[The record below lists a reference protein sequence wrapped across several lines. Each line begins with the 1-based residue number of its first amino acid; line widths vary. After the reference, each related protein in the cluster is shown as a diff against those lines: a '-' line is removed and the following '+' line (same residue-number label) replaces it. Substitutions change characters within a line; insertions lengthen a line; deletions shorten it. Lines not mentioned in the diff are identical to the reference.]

1 MVLWLL
7 IDWVFKLYR
16 KVVQVK
22 NGTEF
27 HYTLVSVEEQARR
40 YTKALLGILNSPGM
54 AKQMGEAGE
63 ARIKTEFSIG
73 KIVQKFIRI
82 VTDKKLQKAALV
94 DGGGGV
100 CQARQSSK
108 LNEQGELHW
117 IA

>member
-1 MVLWLL
+1 
-7 IDWVFKLYR
+7 
-16 KVVQVK
+16 VVQVK

-27 HYTLVSVEEQARR
+27 HYTLVIVEEQARR
-40 YTKALLGILNSPGM
+40 YTKALLGILNNPGM

-100 CQARQSSK
+100 C
-108 LNEQGELHW
+108 
-117 IA
+117 